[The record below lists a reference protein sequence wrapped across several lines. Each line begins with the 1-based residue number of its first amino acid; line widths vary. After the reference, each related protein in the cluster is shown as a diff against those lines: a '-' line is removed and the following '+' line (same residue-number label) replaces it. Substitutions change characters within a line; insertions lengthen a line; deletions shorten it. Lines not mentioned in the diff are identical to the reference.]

1 MPFAGY
7 KNFADCVRKNASKKD
22 PQAYCA
28 TIMRATEADVSTER
42 RTEYAKKGIAM
53 PDGSYPIPN
62 VAYLKKAIKAFGRS
76 PDSATKHH
84 IIKRARALG
93 RTDLLPQDWKG
104 STAKENMDPQPVK
117 EIIDVSEAV
126 FSKDE
131 TSGKMSA
138 RIKIIAAGKAQ
149 GKPRRYSSQAIRMA
163 AKEGIYDGIRMFV
176 NHSDKPPT
184 KRGMGELVSAVEDTT
199 YDPKADAVMGN
210 VEFFNKDF
218 FDYAQRA
225 RKHIGVSADHRIRV
239 NYVQEG
245 NQTIEDVQEI
255 IGARSVDWVVYPAAG
270 GEIISF
276 VQESKGVEDVEW
288 SEITPELLK
297 EHAPEVYAKIAQES
311 DPGPDDDPDD
321 DGDEE
326 PDEGDKSKKVKESFT
341 RADVAKMVQES
352 VTEILNASEQKA
364 KKRIDTTKKVRDF
377 VSKSGLPGRTRDR
390 IINQFADATEY
401 VEADV
406 KEAVEGAKE
415 ELKEA
420 GAGRPRISGMGTS
433 GSKEGETESKVM
445 SVREGVESLFIKP
458 KPATKEPAASGKES

>member
-1 MPFAGY
+1 MPFADY

-28 TIMRATEADVSTER
+28 TIMRATEADLSTEK

-53 PDGSYPIPN
+53 SDGSYPIPDVN
-62 VAYLKKAIKAFGRS
+62 YLRKAIKAFGRS
-76 PDSATKHH
+76 PDNATKNH

-104 STAKENMDPQPVK
+104 STAKENMDPQPVVK

-149 GKPRRYSSQAIRMA
+149 GKPRRYSSQAIRKA
-163 AKEGIYDGIRMFV
+163 AKEGVYDGIRMFV

-184 KRGMGELVSAVEDTT
+184 KRGMGELVSAVEGTT
-199 YDPKADAVMGN
+199 YDPKQDAVMGD
-210 VEFFNKDF
+210 VEFFSKDF

-245 NQTIEDVQEI
+245 GTTIEDVQEI
-255 IGARSVDWVVYPAAG
+255 VGARSVDWVVYPAAG

-276 VQESKGVEDVEW
+276 AQESKGVEDVEW

-297 EHAPEVYAKIAQES
+297 EHAPEVYALIAKES
-311 DPGPDDDPDD
+311 DPGPDDDPD
-321 DGDEE
+321 EE
-326 PDEGDKSKKVKESFT
+326 PDEGDEKNKKVKESFT
-341 RADVAKMVQES
+341 RSDVAKMVKES
-352 VTEILNASEQKA
+352 VEEILTSAEQKSQ
-364 KKRIDTTKKVRDF
+364 KRIETTKKVREF

-401 VEADV
+401 VEANV
-406 KEAVEGAKE
+406 KEAVDDAKE

-420 GAGRPRISGMGTS
+420 GAGRPKITGMGAS
-433 GSKEGETESKVM
+433 GSKEGETESHVM
-445 SVREGVESLFIKP
+445 SVREGVESLFIK
-458 KPATKEPAASGKES
+458 KPATKESAASGKES